1 MVKKLVQYGGYLL
14 SIVLIAWLINP
25 ALAINSLQILLKT
38 GIIIIIPL
46 SGIRLLNRIISLKS
60 NRIWNYSVF
69 TWLIGSLYISFLL
82 VKTIEKTFSL
92 SLIKAQ
98 LIYLLIGSKCKFFFN
113 LATQGERACLDFK
126 YW

>member
-60 NRIWNYSVF
+60 NRIWNYSVI
-69 TWLIGSLYISFLL
+69 TWLIASLYISFLL
-82 VKTIEKTFSL
+82 VKTIEKTF
-92 SLIKAQ
+92 
-98 LIYLLIGSKCKFFFN
+98 
-113 LATQGERACLDFK
+113 T
-126 YW
+126 